1 MRKAGFLMIMA
12 LLALPA
18 SALAQADEY
27 SKPSLKDMTPK
38 WQAAYNA
45 GDAAALAALYTT
57 DGVLHPP
64 NSAPVDGREAI
75 EAFWTVALESGGSTE
90 LTVKDMYSMG
100 ESAAEVGMWVGTGA
114 DGSHADH
121 GHYTLIYK
129 NVDGRWQIASD
140 MWNSDMSQ

>member
-1 MRKAGFLMIMA
+1 MRRAGLLIAMA

-18 SALAQADEY
+18 TALAQADEY
-27 SKPSLKDMTPK
+27 SKSSLKEMPNK

-45 GDAAALAALYTT
+45 GDAASLAALYAE

-75 EAFWTVALESGGSTE
+75 QAFWATALESGGTSE
-90 LTVKDMYSMG
+90 LTVKDMFAMG
-100 ESAAEVGMWVGTGA
+100 ESAAEVGMWVGTAA

-121 GHYTLIYK
+121 GHYTIIYK
-129 NVDGRWQIASD
+129 KVDGMWQIASD
-140 MWNSDMSQ
+140 MWNSDMSP

>member
-1 MRKAGFLMIMA
+1 MRKAGLLIAMA

-18 SALAQADEY
+18 TALAQADDY
-27 SKPSLKDMTPK
+27 SKSSLKEMAAK

-45 GDAAALAALYTT
+45 GDAAGVAALYTE

-75 EAFWTVALESGGSTE
+75 EGFWAAVLESGGSTE
-90 LTVKDMYSMG
+90 LTVKDAYAMG
-100 ESAAEVGMWVGTGA
+100 ETAAEVGMWVGTAA

-121 GHYTLIYK
+121 GHYTIIYK
-129 NVDGRWQIASD
+129 KVDGMWQIASD
-140 MWNSDMSQ
+140 MCNSDMSP